1 MCSSWMGEL
10 TIKSWE
16 LMDKEACVTLV
27 VYTQE
32 WMLLFLAVLFEGMM
46 IWAWCHVA
54 PHSENSI
61 DQYED
66 SE

>member
-1 MCSSWMGEL
+1 
-10 TIKSWE
+10 
-16 LMDKEACVTLV
+16 
-27 VYTQE
+27 
-32 WMLLFLAVLFEGMM
+32 MLLFLAVLFEEMM